1 MKNLLAMN
9 MALLEQAILLVR
21 DQPEGQFTNSCK
33 EVFSSTIGQHVRHC
47 VEHYEEFL
55 LAFHEGRNLDYEKRP
70 RDLRLETDTGEAL
83 RRLTAIHAS
92 LGELPDAASHSL
104 GVLDTGA
111 TAPSPSSAAREMQ
124 YLLSHTVHHFAL
136 IAVIAGLGGI
146 SVTSDFGVAPS
157 TLKHRANA

>member
-9 MALLEQAILLVR
+9 MELLDQAILMIR
-21 DQPEGQFTNSCK
+21 NQPEGHYSRTSR

-55 LAFHEGRNLDYEKRP
+55 TAISEGRILDYEKRP

-83 RRLTAIHAS
+83 RRLTAVRNS
-92 LGELPDAASHSL
+92 LGELSDAGHGL
-104 GVLDTGA
+104 EVMDTGA
-111 TAPSPSSAAREMQ
+111 ATPALSSTAREVQ

-136 IAVIAGLGGI
+136 IAVIAGLGGT
-146 SVTSDFGVAPS
+146 SVPDNFGVAPS
-157 TLKHRANA
+157 TLQYRNRA

>member
-9 MALLEQAILLVR
+9 MELLDQAVLMIR
-21 DQPEGQFTNSCK
+21 NQPDGHYSRACK

-55 LAFHEGRNLDYEKRP
+55 TALAEGRILDYEKRP

-83 RRLTAIHAS
+83 QRLAAVRNS
-92 LGELPDAASHSL
+92 LSDLSDAGHGL
-104 GVLDTGA
+104 EVRDTGTA
-111 TAPSPSSAAREMQ
+111 TPAPSSTAREMQ

-136 IAVIAGLGGI
+136 IAVIAGLGGT
-146 SVTSDFGVAPS
+146 SVPDDFGVAPS
-157 TLKHRANA
+157 TLKHRNRA